1 MWTAPWQKL
10 FYVPAALFGC
20 NQVFGR
26 FDATEKVAGRVSFER
41 TADQNFV

>member
-1 MWTAPWQKL
+1 MWMAPWQKL
-10 FYVPAALFGC
+10 CDVTAALFGC

-26 FDATEKVAGRVSFER
+26 FDATEKAAGRVSFKR